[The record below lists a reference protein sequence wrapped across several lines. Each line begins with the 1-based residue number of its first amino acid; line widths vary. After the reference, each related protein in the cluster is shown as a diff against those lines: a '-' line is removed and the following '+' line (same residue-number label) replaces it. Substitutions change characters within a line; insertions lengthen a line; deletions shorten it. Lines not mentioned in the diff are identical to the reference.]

1 MCQTWEV
8 STLKVGME
16 NSLHTQI
23 RSSNNDL
30 ISWLKT
36 KQKKKNLR
44 YLINQTNKQ
53 QNKQKDNNKKKNE
66 TKAKSYNQFTTTDV
80 YMINW

>member
-1 MCQTWEV
+1 MI
-8 STLKVGME
+8 K
-16 NSLHTQI
+16 N
-23 RSSNNDL
+23 
-30 ISWLKT
+30 KA
-36 KQKKKNLR
+36 KKKNLR